1 MSQAVTFLFECL
13 KQRGLSMTNNEQL
26 DILYKLK
33 KEVEKSKN
41 STLIHT
47 INQVIKKVYLN
58 QYTASF
64 VGHFS
69 AGKSTL
75 INLLLEQDILPSSPV
90 PTTSNTAIVSVADKQ
105 EIIANLE
112 NQQYTKLKTYDEVKK
127 MNRLNVDVE
136 SVEINF
142 PSSKFK
148 NGFTLQ
154 DTPGV
159 DSNVATHQSTTEQFM
174 YTSNILFYT
183 VDYNHVQSALNFQFI
198 KRMNDVGIPV
208 IFIINQ
214 IDKHNEDEITFE
226 TFKQRVNKSI
236 EDWDIK
242 LTDIFYVTK
251 FDHPENEL
259 SRLSQYLVE
268 KDNYREPIENYVN
281 RTVKFITE
289 AQLGYIQNELQ
300 YILEQLNINEDEFE
314 QAYAKFQQNQAVSE
328 EARLL
333 NNPDQLLS
341 FLKQK
346 RKDILDNA
354 YIMTHD
360 MREDI
365 RHYLESMSD
374 DFKVGGLLNKKK
386 KKQEEQEA
394 RLQNVV
400 SKLQD
405 KVNQQIR
412 QPLREDMSFLTRFIN
427 SSEVNHDVLNQHY
440 EIDSSLFS
448 NLYQPQ
454 TSISNTYVLTFS
466 DEVLKAITNFV
477 EKQSNPLFNQAI
489 DHTQA
494 QGLTEETND
503 DLQIYEHY
511 IELQNLKE
519 SLTTKNYQHYY
530 IHMDD
535 SLDKLIGRTEANYI
549 VESNDQVLEKE
560 EKASDENSNERNTKK
575 VNIQEALNIIE
586 PVPLFDR
593 TKNDIKDTLERLENK
608 LVKIGVFGTF
618 SAGKSSLINAL
629 LGGQYLVSSPNPTTA
644 ATTELSYGEDSQI
657 TLKTEEQ
664 LLNEL
669 NQLIEYHNVSFESL
683 EAFVQSDV
691 QQLKNKLEKNQL
703 AFVSAAHKHFS
714 MYKDMLDE
722 GVKHTISQEEI
733 KKWSA
738 EDEFATFVKTVHINL
753 PLEWLKG
760 KIIVDSLGLHSNN
773 QRHTNETEQ
782 ILTSS
787 DLILYVSYFNHSFTD
802 NDKNFIE
809 HMKEMNQLNENQAF
823 KMVINAVDLAE
834 NSDDLAA
841 VKHYVKDALTQ
852 VNLKSDIFGVSSRQA
867 LRGNDEGINQLR
879 HSIDQFVEV
888 DSNIILEQQM
898 VKQLEQINI
907 SFEEM
912 IHDYKTNQSHI
923 EQRQQQLKKYQNE
936 QRLPNQLLFTTEQ
949 HTNNE
954 VEDQIYHLNGRLK
967 LQLLDDVKSIYNS
980 QMTQNSDFNDEKKVS
995 SKAFLDQIH
1004 QRLYLEQSLL
1014 VERIKKYYNR
1024 QLSEQVAPTIQKLN
1038 QLHVFINTDFSIMPN
1053 FTEKAFLRVDL
1064 NDMINALPKQLTKR
1078 RILNPN
1084 TQRELQELISS
1095 NTLELLQN
1103 QISEFRQALIQYV
1116 ASMNKEAEEKLAQI
1130 EDAIQ
1135 DQIDELLSFN
1145 LDNTLIEQL
1154 RIANQKLNALLK

>member
-427 SSEVNHDVLNQHY
+427 SSEVNRDVLNQHY
-440 EIDSSLFS
+440 EIDSSLIS

-466 DEVLKAITNFV
+466 DEVLKAITNYV

-823 KMVINAVDLAE
+823 KMVINAVDLSE

-923 EQRQQQLKKYQNE
+923 EQHQQQLKKYQNE

>member
-1 MSQAVTFLFECL
+1 
-13 KQRGLSMTNNEQL
+13 MTNNEQL

-289 AQLGYIQNELQ
+289 AQLGYIQNALQ

-427 SSEVNHDVLNQHY
+427 SSEVNRDVLNQHY
-440 EIDSSLFS
+440 EIDSSLIS

>member
-1 MSQAVTFLFECL
+1 MA
-13 KQRGLSMTNNEQL
+13 NNEQL

-41 STLIHT
+41 STLVHT

-90 PTTSNTAIVSVADKQ
+90 PTTSNTAIVSVSDKQ
-105 EIIANLE
+105 GIIANLE
-112 NQQYTKLKTYDEVKK
+112 NQQYSKLKTYDEVKK

-142 PSSKFK
+142 PSTKFK

-214 IDKHNEDEITFE
+214 IDKHNDDEITFE
-226 TFKQRVNKSI
+226 TFKERVNKSI
-236 EDWDIK
+236 EDWEIN
-242 LTDIFYVTK
+242 LTDIFYVSK

-268 KDNYREPIENYVN
+268 KDNNREAIEDYVN

-300 YILEQLNINEDEFE
+300 DILEQLNINEDEFE

-346 RKDILDNA
+346 RKDVLDNA

-360 MREDI
+360 MREEI
-365 RHYLESMSD
+365 RQYLESMSD
-374 DFKVGGLLNKKK
+374 DFKVGGFLNKKK

-400 SKLQD
+400 TKLQD
-405 KVNQQIR
+405 KMNQQIR

-427 SSEVNHDVLNQHY
+427 NSEVNHDILNQHY
-440 EIDSSLFS
+440 DIDSSLIS

-466 DEVLKAITNFV
+466 DDVLKAIRNDV
-477 EKQSNPLFNQAI
+477 EKQSNPLFDKAI
-489 DHTQA
+489 KYTQA
-494 QGLTEETND
+494 QDLTEETTD

-511 IELQNLKE
+511 LELQNLKS
-519 SLTTKNYQHYY
+519 SLTTKNYLHYY
-530 IHMDD
+530 IHMED
-535 SLDKLIGRTEANYI
+535 SLDKLIGRTEANY
-549 VESNDQVLEKE
+549 VLEDTE
-560 EKASDENSNERNTKK
+560 QVITNDEDASNHHSNVNHINE
-575 VNIQEALNIIE
+575 VNIQAALDIIN
-586 PVPLFDR
+586 PVPLFER
-593 TKNDIKDTLERLENK
+593 TKKDIKDTLERLDNK

-644 ATTELSYGEDSQI
+644 ATTELSYGENSQI

-669 NQLIEYHNVSFESL
+669 NQLIEYHDVSFDTLDS
-683 EAFVQSDV
+683 FIHSDI
-691 QQLKNKLEKNQL
+691 QRLKRKLEKNQL
-703 AFVSAAHKHFS
+703 AFVSAVHKHYS
-714 MYKDMLDE
+714 MYKDMLAE
-722 GVKHTISQEEI
+722 GAKHVISREEI

-753 PLEWLKG
+753 PIEWLKG

-802 NDKNFIE
+802 NDKHFIE

-834 NSDDLAA
+834 SSDDLNA

-867 LRGNDEGINQLR
+867 LKQSDEGIDQLR
-879 HSIDQFVEV
+879 QSIDQFVEI
-888 DSNIILEQQM
+888 DSNRILEQQM
-898 VKQLEQINI
+898 VKQLEQINL

-912 IHDYKTNQSHI
+912 IYDYQTNQSHI
-923 EQRQQQLKKYQNE
+923 EQRQQQLKHYQNK
-936 QRLPNQLLFTTEQ
+936 QRLSNQLLMTTEQ

-967 LQLLDDVKSIYNS
+967 LQLLDDVKRVYNS
-980 QMTQNSDFNDEKKVS
+980 QMTQNSDFNDEKKIS
-995 SKAFLDQIH
+995 SKTFLDQIH

-1014 VERIKKYYNR
+1014 VERIKKYYNH
-1024 QLSEQVAPTIQKLN
+1024 QLSDQVAPILQKLN
-1038 QLHVFINTDFSIMPN
+1038 QLHVFINPEFNVSPE
-1053 FTEKAFLRVDL
+1053 FTEKAFLRIDL
-1064 NDMINALPKQLTKR
+1064 NDMLAALPKQLTKR

-1084 TQRELQELISS
+1084 TQRALQEQISIS
-1095 NTLELLQN
+1095 TLELLQN
-1103 QISEFRQALIQYV
+1103 QMSEFRQALIQFV
-1116 ASMNKEAEEKLAQI
+1116 ASMNEEAEDKFAQL
-1130 EDAIQ
+1130 EGAIQ
-1135 DQIDELLSFN
+1135 SQIDELVSFN

-1154 RIANQKLNALLK
+1154 QTAHQKLNALLK

>member
-1 MSQAVTFLFECL
+1 
-13 KQRGLSMTNNEQL
+13 MTNNEQL

-112 NQQYTKLKTYDEVKK
+112 SQQYTKLKTYDEVKK

-980 QMTQNSDFNDEKKVS
+980 QMTQNSDFNDEKKIS

-1064 NDMINALPKQLTKR
+1064 NDMINALPKHLTKR

>member
-1 MSQAVTFLFECL
+1 
-13 KQRGLSMTNNEQL
+13 MTNNEQL

-427 SSEVNHDVLNQHY
+427 SSEVNRDVLNQHY
-440 EIDSSLFS
+440 EIDSSLIS

-466 DEVLKAITNFV
+466 DEVLKAITNYV

-823 KMVINAVDLAE
+823 KMVINAIDLAE

-980 QMTQNSDFNDEKKVS
+980 QMTQNSDFNDEKKIS

-1130 EDAIQ
+1130 EDEIQ